1 MRTLLIAES
10 SDTFAR
16 ELDASLQDQWSLQIC
31 TDGYAAEDVLKH
43 FTPDALLINLRLNEK
58 DGLSV
63 LEECFPI
70 LPPVI
75 LALTDLQSKY
85 IVQTAESLGVGYMMQ
100 LPCQIE
106 KIKARLADMFDAS
119 QTPPNILA
127 RHLKKIGVDPDHKGY
142 RCTIAAVLIYK
153 EDPEQIMGKE
163 VYDRVAEVCGL
174 TDYRSAERV
183 IRYALHAAWKKRN
196 VQTWAYYFPQD
207 ENGDVEFPGSATII
221 KRLAELI

>member
-1 MRTLLIAES
+1 MQTLLIAES

-16 ELDASLQDQWSLQIC
+16 ELEATLQDQWSLQIC
-31 TDGYAAEDVLKH
+31 MDGYAAEDILKDL
-43 FTPDALLINLRLNEK
+43 TPDALLINLRLNEK

-100 LPCQIE
+100 LPCQTE
-106 KIKARLADMFDAS
+106 KIKARLADMFAAS
-119 QTPPNILA
+119 QIPPNILD
-127 RHLKKIGVDPDHKGY
+127 RHLKKLNVDPDHKGY
-142 RCTIAAVLIYK
+142 LCTIAAVMIYR
-153 EDPEQIMGKE
+153 EDPEQVMGKE
-163 VYDRVAEVCGL
+163 VYDRVALECKL
-174 TDYRSAERV
+174 NDYRCAERV
-183 IRYALHAAWKKRN
+183 IRYALFAAWKKRD

-207 ENGDVEFPGSATII
+207 ENGDVPFPGSGAII
-221 KRLAELI
+221 KRLSELI